1 MINEYVCVDIETTG
15 CKPMEN
21 KIIEI
26 GAVKV
31 KDGKIVDTFSRLI
44 DPECNIPYY
53 ITNLTGITNDMVK
66 GQETIDIVLKDFI
79 DFAEGDVI
87 MGHNIMF
94 DYSFLKCN
102 AMVYNYKLEKR
113 GIDTLKIARKTM
125 PELESKALD
134 YLCRYFGILD
144 ENHHRAF
151 NDAAVTVELYNNLCG
166 KFGAEYKEVFEP
178 QPLVCKIKKI
188 QPATAKQIKYLKD
201 LMAYHGIEEQIEY
214 DKLSKN
220 EASKKIDKIISK
232 KGRIFGFENK

>member
-1 MINEYVCVDIETTG
+1 MTNEYVCVDIETTG

-66 GQETIDIVLKDFI
+66 GQDTIHIVLKEFI

-125 PELESKALD
+125 PELESKGWIICAD
-134 YLCRYFGILD
+134 IL
-144 ENHHRAF
+144 EFLTKIIIVHLMMLQLRLNYIIFCVA
-151 NDAAVTVELYNNLCG
+151 NL
-166 KFGAEYKEVFEP
+166 V
-178 QPLVCKIKKI
+178 QS
-188 QPATAKQIKYLKD
+188 TRKYLNHSRLCVK
-201 LMAYHGIEEQIEY
+201 
-214 DKLSKN
+214 
-220 EASKKIDKIISK
+220 
-232 KGRIFGFENK
+232 

>member
-1 MINEYVCVDIETTG
+1 M
-15 CKPMEN
+15 
-21 KIIEI
+21 
-26 GAVKV
+26 A
-31 KDGKIVDTFSRLI
+31 
-44 DPECNIPYY
+44 
-53 ITNLTGITNDMVK
+53 
-66 GQETIDIVLKDFI
+66 
-79 DFAEGDVI
+79 
-87 MGHNIMF
+87 
-94 DYSFLKCN
+94 
-102 AMVYNYKLEKR
+102 YNYKLEKR

-151 NDAAVTVELYNNLCG
+151 NDAAVTVELYNILCG

-178 QPLVCKIKKI
+178 RSLVCKIKKI
-188 QPATAKQIKYLKD
+188 QPAMAKQIKYLKD